1 MFLISNKTKEGNHI
15 FPLYLLPDEDAVQR
29 NFGEDGMRPNLHRS
43 FLKLLSSRLGLSQSG
58 GFGLP
63 QGLTAE
69 DLFHYVYAVLHS
81 PGYRSRYAELLK
93 IDFPRLP
100 LTGNLELFRTLA
112 RLGSELVALH
122 LLESPKLNKPLTIYT
137 GPPNP
142 EVKRV
147 GWANKAVWL
156 DAPPT
161 PRGATVAPHPGT
173 IGFRGV
179 PEAVW
184 NFHIGGYRVCEKWL
198 KDRKGC
204 PLSEG
209 GHRALPPYRRR
220 PRRNYPADEG
230 SRRDHPAARWLAG
243 RFNYGTS
250 PNTGNRGHRPFYVT
264 AASEGI
270 GKD

>member
-15 FPLYLLPDEDAVQR
+15 FPLFPLYLLPDEDAVQR

-204 PLSEG
+204 PLSKEDIAHYHRIVVALAETIRLMKEVDEIIQQHG
-209 GHRALPPYRRR
+209 GWPDAFITEPVQIQ
-220 PRRNYPADEG
+220 
-230 SRRDHPAARWLAG
+230 
-243 RFNYGTS
+243 GTEATDPS
-250 PNTGNRGHRPFYVT
+250 T
-264 AASEGI
+264 
-270 GKD
+270 